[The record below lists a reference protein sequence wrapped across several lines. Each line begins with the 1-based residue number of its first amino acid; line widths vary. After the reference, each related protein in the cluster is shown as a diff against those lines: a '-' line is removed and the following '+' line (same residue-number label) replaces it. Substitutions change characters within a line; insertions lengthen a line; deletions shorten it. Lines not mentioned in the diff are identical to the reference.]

1 MPLLTRLSPCRSIQ
15 NDFVVIIFIV
25 HLQREWAEIRL
36 KILFAFIYKMF
47 EEVSAS
53 EEKILVVE
61 DERDLVSL
69 LEYNLA
75 KKGYVPMAALDG
87 LTACRM
93 IEERQPDLIL
103 LDIMLPDLSGWEV
116 CRIVRNHKNEKISNT
131 PIIMLTA
138 LSGDEDRL
146 KGLKLG
152 ANYYISKPFEIRN
165 LLLNVASLISGG
177 KGQQ

>member
-1 MPLLTRLSPCRSIQ
+1 M
-15 NDFVVIIFIV
+15 
-25 HLQREWAEIRL
+25 H
-36 KILFAFIYKMF
+36 KMF
-47 EEVSAS
+47 EEGSPS

-75 KKGYVPMAALDG
+75 KKGYVTMAALDG

-116 CRIVRNHKNEKISNT
+116 CRIVRNHKNEKISKT

-138 LSGDEDRL
+138 LSGHEDRL

-165 LLLNVASLISGG
+165 LLLNVAALISGR